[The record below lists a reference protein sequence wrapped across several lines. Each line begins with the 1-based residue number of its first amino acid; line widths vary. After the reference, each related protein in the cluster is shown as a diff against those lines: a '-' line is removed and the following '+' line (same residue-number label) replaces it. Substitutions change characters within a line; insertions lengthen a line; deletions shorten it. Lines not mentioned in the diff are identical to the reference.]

1 MLALEKG
8 DFNIPERKLSI
19 SKSFQHLQGED
30 YITSPKTE
38 KSNRMIEL
46 PEFLCQEM
54 EDYFGMLYGCD
65 EHTRLFPFSKSYLHH
80 EMDRG
85 AKRAG
90 VKRIR
95 IRDIRHSHVAH
106 LIELG
111 FSPVAIAERMGH
123 ESISVTFNYSHLYP
137 SKQKMLAEKLN
148 GERGLDAESL
158 FSLSDGGGDKDN
170 DLDRAFGSGFDT
182 RDTKNRAGDEF
193 HR

>member
-1 MLALEKG
+1 
-8 DFNIPERKLSI
+8 
-19 SKSFQHLQGED
+19 
-30 YITSPKTE
+30 
-38 KSNRMIEL
+38 
-46 PEFLCQEM
+46 
-54 EDYFGMLYGCD
+54 
-65 EHTRLFPFSKSYLHH
+65 
-80 EMDRG
+80 MDRG

-95 IRDIRHSHVAH
+95 IHDIRHSHVAH

-137 SKQKMLAEKLN
+137 SRQKMLAEKLN

-182 RDTKNRAGDEF
+182 RDTKNRAADEF